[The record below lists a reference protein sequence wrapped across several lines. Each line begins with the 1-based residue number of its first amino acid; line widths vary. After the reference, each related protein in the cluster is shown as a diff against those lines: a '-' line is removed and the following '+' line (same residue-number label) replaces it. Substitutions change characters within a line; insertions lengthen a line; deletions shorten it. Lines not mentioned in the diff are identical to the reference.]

1 MISKLDKV
9 MDNLEKEK
17 KLQTETTQE
26 PTKEELVRID
36 EVMNA
41 VHKVI
46 HQLFRQYS
54 PILCIFLICSVC
66 LAFFYDSDAKS
77 HR

>member
-46 HQLFRQYS
+46 HQLFRLIRLFCAS
-54 PILCIFLICSVC
+54 FSFVLFVWPFL
-66 LAFFYDSDAKS
+66 
-77 HR
+77 